1 MIMIKIAQT
10 TNEFLNGYQGI
21 FLLFSSIEVG
31 QITAA
36 VNYLSNH
43 NSKRPSNSGLLP
55 DLPPVHPHSPAPR
68 ASSVLRRTSTAQSS
82 VPGSPILGGRRSPA
96 NARNVDQRMLSLSSF
111 CRLESRAE

>member
-10 TNEFLNGYQGI
+10 KEFLNGYQGI